1 MSDIYPRSSFPIY
14 LNIPVGLIGMDVVF
28 YMRPNTVNTMRSYLQ
43 VGYPLCALYLQ
54 KKLTSTERMNMT
66 KETRVVMSFSVTS
79 GNLYNIKDKMR
90 IVQSWFSEE
99 NKKIL
104 YGTNDSGML
113 MFNSEYKDL
122 NVLCVSEFG
131 NTRTAIKIVP
141 AVIEVG
147 NGVLQPGVIFYINK
161 QDNGILMRESEI
173 LRFCDFILGFEFVT
187 YANFVMSCVDY
198 ADKCGQLISYEEML
212 RRMQMNRSYDTNI
225 R

>member
-1 MSDIYPRSSFPIY
+1 PRSSFPIY

-66 KETRVVMSFSVTS
+66 KETRAVMSFSVTS

-113 MFNSEYKDL
+113 MFNSEYKD
-122 NVLCVSEFG
+122 
-131 NTRTAIKIVP
+131 
-141 AVIEVG
+141 
-147 NGVLQPGVIFYINK
+147 
-161 QDNGILMRESEI
+161 
-173 LRFCDFILGFEFVT
+173 
-187 YANFVMSCVDY
+187 
-198 ADKCGQLISYEEML
+198 
-212 RRMQMNRSYDTNI
+212 
-225 R
+225 